1 LEKEVGLPLIKP
13 GLAGKGLQ
21 SDSPSPDLRLPA
33 TQNWGPLFQVIWE
46 EPMNSLATTVAFA
59 VRVQKPSDQS
69 NIRRLACDLVLLFPK
84 SEIDEVVEAINTEM
98 TKQRNVT

>member
-1 LEKEVGLPLIKP
+1 
-13 GLAGKGLQ
+13 
-21 SDSPSPDLRLPA
+21 
-33 TQNWGPLFQVIWE
+33 
-46 EPMNSLATTVAFA
+46 MNSLATTVAFA

-98 TKQRNVT
+98 IKQRNAT